1 MIAGIA
7 VLLAF
12 ALDWF
17 LGDPPTTLH
26 PVRAMG
32 SWIGFFSNR
41 ALRIAPEKKLGRF
54 LAGTAAVLTGA
65 AFFAAVMLLAEQRLT
80 LFPAAV
86 KIILYALLLKPM
98 FTLRGL
104 LRAGAEIRG
113 ALEKGDLVEAR
124 RLTGWHLVSRDTSRL
139 SESEIASAVIESLA
153 ENLTDSFFAPLLFFA
168 IGGLPAAWVYRFINT
183 ADAMIGYRNEKWEW
197 IGKTGARLDDLLNYF
212 PARLCALALCV
223 SAAACGAEPMEGWNL
238 LRSDHGKTESPNAGW
253 TMAAAA
259 GILDVRLTKPGC
271 YILNERGREPLQ
283 NDIQTTIHL
292 TGTAAAFLA
301 FLLLLCK
308 IIFVLIFKYIYDSF
322 HI

>member
-1 MIAGIA
+1 MISGTAM
-7 VLLAF
+7 LLAF

-17 LGDPPTTLH
+17 LGDPPTALH

-54 LAGTAAVLTGA
+54 LAGTAAILSGA
-65 AFFAAVMLLAEQRLT
+65 AFFAALLFFVERRTAS
-80 LFPAAV
+80 FPDSA
-86 KIILYALLLKPM
+86 KILLYALLLKPM

-104 LRAGAEIRG
+104 LRAGAEIRD
-113 ALEKGDLVEAR
+113 ALVKGDLIEAR

-168 IGGLPAAWVYRFINT
+168 GGGLPAAWGYRFVNT
-183 ADAMIGYRNEKWEW
+183 ADAMIGYQNEKWNW
-197 IGKTGARLDDLLNYF
+197 IGKTGARLDDLLNYL
-212 PARLCALALCV
+212 PARLCALALCAG
-223 SAAACGAEPMEGWNL
+223 AAACGADARNGWAL

-259 GILDVRLTKPGC
+259 GAIGVRLTKPGC
-271 YILNERGREPLQ
+271 YVLNERGREPLQ
-283 NDIQTTIHL
+283 HDLQMTIQL
-292 TGTAAAFLA
+292 VGTAATSLA
-301 FLLLLCK
+301 FLLLSCVVILNLM
-308 IIFVLIFKYIYDSF
+308 F
-322 HI
+322 